1 MRTSIG
7 FCKLIDVLAPAAS
20 AMARKMLKAL
30 ALLLAVGYCS
40 LLVSQ
45 LTHPLKIV
53 EIRPVPDRI
62 VSNLLSNFTYKE
74 SPDETSIEDSV
85 NKNITLE
92 DIFISVKTSRHYQ
105 ASRLP
110 VILKTWFQL
119 AKEQTWFFT
128 DVDNPLHQ
136 NQTSGHMINTHCP
149 SFHQPKH
156 LCCKTSIEYDHFLDS
171 GKKWFC
177 HFDDDNYVNIP
188 RLVSVLQ
195 RYDHRLD
202 WYLGRQSVNR
212 PVYVNYQKK
221 KILYFRFGTGG
232 AGYCISRSL
241 ALKMSPIASGG
252 RFMSVCEGIRMPDD
266 VAIGFVIEQLLKV
279 NITEVPEFHSHL
291 EQMKLLPLN
300 KLRDQISF
308 GFFWKK
314 NYKDTV
320 NAVNVPGFSAR
331 YDPTRFL
338 SLHCFLFPYFQ
349 FCKLIRR

>member
-119 AKEQTWFFT
+119 AKEQ
-128 DVDNPLHQ
+128 VGIDN
-136 NQTSGHMINTHCP
+136 
-149 SFHQPKH
+149 
-156 LCCKTSIEYDHFLDS
+156 SI
-171 GKKWFC
+171 
-177 HFDDDNYVNIP
+177 
-188 RLVSVLQ
+188 
-195 RYDHRLD
+195 
-202 WYLGRQSVNR
+202 
-212 PVYVNYQKK
+212 
-221 KILYFRFGTGG
+221 
-232 AGYCISRSL
+232 
-241 ALKMSPIASGG
+241 
-252 RFMSVCEGIRMPDD
+252 
-266 VAIGFVIEQLLKV
+266 
-279 NITEVPEFHSHL
+279 
-291 EQMKLLPLN
+291 
-300 KLRDQISF
+300 
-308 GFFWKK
+308 
-314 NYKDTV
+314 
-320 NAVNVPGFSAR
+320 
-331 YDPTRFL
+331 
-338 SLHCFLFPYFQ
+338 
-349 FCKLIRR
+349 